1 MQGGAGNDIVIATN
15 GALTSG
21 DVINGGGGTNTLQ
34 LSGGGIFNLSVPDIF
49 TNMQV
54 VTVHEGSGTAAQTV
68 TLRDGTAMAVNV
80 AAAAT
85 SPTTAG
91 VTIYGAQNKDVIS
104 LGAGKDL
111 VYLGVGETLKGG
123 SGAATVHVTTDT
135 AGNSIS
141 GGTGSMALVVDGGGD
156 VILGKAVTK
165 ASTVTLATTTNFTAN
180 ALAGMKITGSAAGG
194 DHITL
199 GAATQRV
206 VGGGANETVLATAAF
221 GGAAVSGLGA
231 NSTLEIIT
239 AGKVKLNAATSVTQ
253 VKMDAIGQLTLNG
266 MQFITAIGGSTG
278 DTILAG
284 GANQT
289 LTSLQGGD
297 TLVGYAGG
305 GDIFSATP
313 AGLSSDLI
321 RNFTSTDT
329 IDITNLAC
337 TGATL
342 KSAISGGNTGLL
354 LTSGVTSTRF
364 MLAGSFAANGFRLA
378 SDGMGGTLITHA

>member
-1 MQGGAGNDIVIATN
+1 M
-15 GALTSG
+15 
-21 DVINGGGGTNTLQ
+21 
-34 LSGGGIFNLSVPDIF
+34 
-49 TNMQV
+49 
-54 VTVHEGSGTAAQTV
+54 
-68 TLRDGTAMAVNV
+68 
-80 AAAAT
+80 
-85 SPTTAG
+85 
-91 VTIYGAQNKDVIS
+91 
-104 LGAGKDL
+104 
-111 VYLGVGETLKGG
+111 
-123 SGAATVHVTTDT
+123 
-135 AGNSIS
+135 
-141 GGTGSMALVVDGGGD
+141 
-156 VILGKAVTK
+156 
-165 ASTVTLATTTNFTAN
+165 
-180 ALAGMKITGSAAGG
+180 
-194 DHITL
+194 
-199 GAATQRV
+199 
-206 VGGGANETVLATAAF
+206 
-221 GGAAVSGLGA
+221 SGLGA